1 MGVSVNPFIRNRT
14 RCRHYNRMQFSQ
26 FWIYLRLACTRAH
39 KGRGRHT
46 RGFAAAHPR
55 CPFFWQL
62 ASNQTKLTK
71 TYPNFMPNWA
81 KAKFAEW
88 MIIENPWCNISRA
101 SKLNSM
107 SLLTRAS
114 KLYDFACHCEQS
126 QRFRLPGQTKSM
138 MLLSR
143 ASKLNDSVHQGD
155 QSPWFCLPGHGNSM
169 TLHTRASTV
178 NYFAC
183 QVKQSQ
189 WFCMPGQT
197 KSMTLLTRASKLN
210 NFACQGKQSQL
221 FCLPGTKLNDVA

>member
-1 MGVSVNPFIRNRT
+1 
-14 RCRHYNRMQFSQ
+14 MQFSQ

-46 RGFAAAHPR
+46 RGKPAAHPR

-114 KLYDFACHCEQS
+114 KLNDFACQ
-126 QRFRLPGQTKSM
+126 
-138 MLLSR
+138 
-143 ASKLNDSVHQGD
+143 
-155 QSPWFCLPGHGNSM
+155 WFCLPGGAKSM
-169 TLHTRASTV
+169 ILFATGSKFNDFAYEGKQTQWFCVPVQAKSMILLVKASTF
-178 NYFAC
+178 NYFAY
-183 QVKQSQ
+183 K
-189 WFCMPGQT
+189 
-197 KSMTLLTRASKLN
+197 
-210 NFACQGKQSQL
+210 GKQTQW
-221 FCLPGTKLNDVA
+221 FCLPGQAKSTILLARAGKLNYVALKSQDIYG

>member
-1 MGVSVNPFIRNRT
+1 
-14 RCRHYNRMQFSQ
+14 MQFSQ

-39 KGRGRHT
+39 KWRGRHT
-46 RGFAAAHPR
+46 RGKPAAHPR

-114 KLYDFACHCEQS
+114 KL
-126 QRFRLPGQTKSM
+126 
-138 MLLSR
+138 
-143 ASKLNDSVHQGD
+143 ND
-155 QSPWFCLPGHGNSM
+155 
-169 TLHTRASTV
+169 
-178 NYFAC
+178 
-183 QVKQSQ
+183 
-189 WFCMPGQT
+189 
-197 KSMTLLTRASKLN
+197 
-210 NFACQGKQSQL
+210 FACQGKQSQW
-221 FCLPGTKLNDVA
+221 FCLPGQANSMTLLTRAIKLNDFACQGKQSQQFCLIGQANSMTSLTRVSKLNDFACQAKQSQWFCIPGQANSMTLIPRDSNVNDFSVPG